1 MSLQDHNYRLAEDH
15 QPRLHCLSDGQ
26 IIPILLAMDPADP
39 GSLLNCGRASP
50 RLYRLVCDRVVW
62 GHLLKRVD
70 FTKEQMDEL
79 VLFGRGLFGI
89 SGSPEMMAEVVK
101 EAARRFS
108 LLRSSEIFHLPLAI
122 VAPRRHTEVK
132 MTIAIQSWGT
142 PDTFQVDSI
151 YLEELTKV
159 AKAVGAK
166 FTIWEIEDLGTRLA

>member
-1 MSLQDHNYRLAEDH
+1 MFQKHIC
-15 QPRLHCLSDGQ
+15 PLHSLSDDQ
-26 IIPILLAMDPADP
+26 ILPLLLAMDPQT
-39 GSLLNCGRASP
+39 LLNCGRASP
-50 RLYRLVCDRVVW
+50 RLYRLVCSREVW
-62 GHLLKRVD
+62 RHLLKEVEVD
-70 FTKEQMDEL
+70 FTKEQIDEL

-122 VAPRRHTEVK
+122 VARRRHTEVK